1 MSTEDVYIPYHEPG
15 TITMLAG
22 PCSVEGTSM
31 FDEVASML
39 ADEGLHWIRGGAFKP
54 RTSPYSFQGM
64 GMEGVQIMHDAG
76 EKYGLNALTEVV
88 DTKHVAAVA
97 ELVDGLQIGTRN
109 MSNFELL
116 KVIGKVTEESHKCI
130 LFKRGMAA
138 TVDEMLSAVEYITQ
152 YGNPNVMLCE
162 RGIRTFETSSR
173 FTLDI
178 TAVPVVHQR
187 STFPICVDVSH
198 PAGQTALVGPLA
210 KAAVAAGADSLMI
223 EVHPDPKVAKS
234 DAAQQLTLPQFQELL
249 GELREIAA
257 AVGKRIV

>member
-1 MSTEDVYIPYHEPG
+1 MSNEVYIPYHEPG

-22 PCSVEGTSM
+22 PCSVESEEQ
-31 FDEVASML
+31 FDEVAQCL
-39 ADEGLHWIRGGAFKP
+39 AEEGLHWIRGGAFKP

-64 GMEGVQIMHDAG
+64 GMEGVQIMHDACA
-76 EKYGLNALTEVV
+76 KHGLNALTEVV

-109 MSNFELL
+109 MANFELL

-130 LFKRGMAA
+130 LFKRGMAS
-138 TVDEMLSAVEYITQ
+138 TIDEWLSAVEYITQ
-152 YGNPNVMLCE
+152 FGNPNVMLCE
-162 RGIRTFETSSR
+162 RGIRTFETASR

-187 STFPICVDVSH
+187 SNFPICVDVSH
-198 PAGQTALVGPLA
+198 PAGQTALIPSLA

-223 EVHPDPKVAKS
+223 EVHPNPKVAKS
-234 DAAQQLTLPQFQELL
+234 DAAQQLTLPQFQQLL
-249 GELREIAA
+249 AELREVAA